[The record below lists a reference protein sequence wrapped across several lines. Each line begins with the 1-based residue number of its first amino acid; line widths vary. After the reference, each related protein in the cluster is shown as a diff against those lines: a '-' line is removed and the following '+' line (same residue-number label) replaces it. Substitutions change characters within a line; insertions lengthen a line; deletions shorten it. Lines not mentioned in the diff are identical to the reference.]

1 MKIDALHRGRRNGGD
16 PVGSSP
22 TVWLIRLTLV
32 VDDGEY
38 DHLRGTLSADEQDR
52 AAHGHPDVRRR
63 FVACRNPRRHR
74 TGCLAGVAAERT
86 NRRVF
91 RAWVAK
97 EAMLTSLGYGIGA
110 GMDHFALPMPWDA
123 EPALTMGAT

>member
-1 MKIDALHRGRRNGGD
+1 MAT
-16 PVGSSP
+16 PTCVAGSSHAAI
-22 TVWLIRLTLV
+22 L
-32 VDDGEY
+32 
-38 DHLRGTLSADEQDR
+38 ADIELDAWR
-52 AAHGHPDVRRR
+52 ALPRSERI
-63 FVACRNPRRHR
+63 VAS
-74 TGCLAGVAAERT
+74 L
-86 NRRVF
+86 